1 MKKQIIMLGIVVLFI
16 CVGLSGCTSSEYF
29 IEADRI
35 DEEPDVFVN
44 ITEQQI
50 KNYSYLKIAIE
61 SEGELIKIPKEESD
75 EVELLLESKE
85 TDYIKYKNEYYQIA
99 FSIACF

>member
-1 MKKQIIMLGIVVLFI
+1 MILGIIVLLI
-16 CVGLSGCTSSEYF
+16 CVGLSGCATSEYY
-29 IEADRI
+29 IEADRV

-50 KNYSYLKIAIE
+50 TNYSHLKIAIE

-75 EVELLLESKE
+75 KVELLLKSKE
-85 TDYIKYKNEYYQIA
+85 TDFIKYNNEYYEII